1 MSSIAATQ
9 FLPVV
14 AAAGAAKD
22 FLVVSLH
29 DLAPSTQPVADK
41 MLSDLAHLG
50 ARTCSLLVVPDFHH
64 QGASMKNRQFV
75 SWMRGLE
82 AQGHEIVIHGYFHER
97 PRRPG
102 EKMTDRFVTR
112 VYTQDE
118 GEFYDLRYDEAFRRI
133 KLARDEFRAA
143 GLNPRGFVAPA
154 WLLSPE
160 AEQAA
165 RDAGMEYTTR
175 LGSIRDL
182 RSGEI
187 YRAKSLVY
195 SVRNSWR
202 AACSLVWNGALAR
215 LLKSS
220 PILRLSV
227 HPPDYAHPSVWR
239 QISGLV
245 RQLAEARTAITYQD
259 WLAERRIRSL

>member
-14 AAAGAAKD
+14 AAPSAAKD

-41 MLSDLAHLG
+41 MLADLAHLG

-64 QGASMKNRQFV
+64 QGGSMKNRQFV

-82 AQGHEIVIHGYFHER
+82 AQGHEIVIHGYFHQR

-143 GLNPRGFVAPA
+143 GLNTRGFVAA
-154 WLLSPE
+154 SWLLSSE

-182 RSGEI
+182 RSGET
-187 YRAKSLVY
+187 YRARSLVY
-195 SVRNSWR
+195 SVRNRWR
-202 AACSLVWNGALAR
+202 AASSLAWNGALAR

-239 QISGLV
+239 QISALV
-245 RQLAEARTAITYQD
+245 RDRK
-259 WLAERRIRSL
+259 S